1 MSNTPAVGIQDHV
14 ASLNPS
20 IHQCEASN
28 KAKGCRISVVVKTQL
43 GQTIISPAMQPESRL
58 LKEVK
63 TEIEDVALDIIQG
76 CTGETVVQ
84 GTDLKVICKVV
95 QELQKKRLTE
105 VDRNFLVVKDAEKM
119 KGHGNIENEKKDLES
134 MKAELRKLKSETQ
147 RKEDLLYLDTLLTE
161 DMGSLINDQA
171 LKIQPLMEA
180 FSHRIRL
187 IFSSF
192 PNSKDGALG
201 SYVAR
206 TLQKYRQMRVG
217 HSKSNGFFENPT
229 RVWQRK

>member
-1 MSNTPAVGIQDHV
+1 MQSFLAELKTRYEDAKICVHDFKDEIVQTQGHILMVMKKKENFERQIVDAMELIVGIQDHV

-84 GTDLKVICKVV
+84 GTDLSNQSTCNIDV
-95 QELQKKRLTE
+95 
-105 VDRNFLVVKDAEKM
+105 NFL
-119 KGHGNIENEKKDLES
+119 
-134 MKAELRKLKSETQ
+134 Q
-147 RKEDLLYLDTLLTE
+147 
-161 DMGSLINDQA
+161 
-171 LKIQPLMEA
+171 
-180 FSHRIRL
+180 
-187 IFSSF
+187 
-192 PNSKDGALG
+192 
-201 SYVAR
+201 
-206 TLQKYRQMRVG
+206 
-217 HSKSNGFFENPT
+217 
-229 RVWQRK
+229 